1 MTAAILPGVYLLNLL
16 LTGCAGSSVGTSAA
30 GDTGKKETPGASAK
44 ELVKETPK
52 QESVAEPARK
62 PNEVHI
68 DNFTFNPPQLTV
80 KAGTRVTWV
89 NQDDVPHTATS
100 TARPRQFNSGA
111 LDTDAKFSH
120 VFKTPGTYDY
130 FCAVHPHMTGRIIVK

>member
-1 MTAAILPGVYLLNLL
+1 MTAAFLPGVFLLNLVL
-16 LTGCAGSSVGTSAA
+16 AGCAGSSAGTSGV
-30 GDTGKKETPGASAK
+30 GDAGKKETAGASAK
-44 ELVKETPK
+44 ALAKETPK
-52 QESVAEPARK
+52 PESTAESARK

-80 KAGTRVTWV
+80 KAGTRVTWI

-100 TARPRQFNSGA
+100 SAKPRLFNSGT